1 MQLDNWCLV
10 GLGLDMASVYLV
22 LKVVQAVLSESAAH
36 MLFMAERSL
45 VLDLVSTHNDPLA

>member
-1 MQLDNWCLV
+1 
-10 GLGLDMASVYLV
+10 MASVYLV